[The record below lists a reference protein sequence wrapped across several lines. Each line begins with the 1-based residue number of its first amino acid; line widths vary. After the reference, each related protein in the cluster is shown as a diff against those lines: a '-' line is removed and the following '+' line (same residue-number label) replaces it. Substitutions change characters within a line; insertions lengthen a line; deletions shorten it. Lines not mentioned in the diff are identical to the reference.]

1 MNEFSAAI
9 GLEQLKKLDKLNAKR
24 CHYAKIYSKE
34 LEVEQKM
41 PFNQDCSYHLYWII
55 VKNRNK
61 FMRKMLESCIET
73 GIHYRPIHTMSMYKN
88 NQKLTQTE
96 KVGKGIVSIPIHPN
110 LSEADVD
117 KIVHLVNRI
126 N

>member
-1 MNEFSAAI
+1 
-9 GLEQLKKLDKLNAKR
+9 
-24 CHYAKIYSKE
+24 
-34 LEVEQKM
+34 
-41 PFNQDCSYHLYWII
+41 
-55 VKNRNK
+55 
-61 FMRKMLESCIET
+61 
-73 GIHYRPIHTMSMYKN
+73 MSMYKN